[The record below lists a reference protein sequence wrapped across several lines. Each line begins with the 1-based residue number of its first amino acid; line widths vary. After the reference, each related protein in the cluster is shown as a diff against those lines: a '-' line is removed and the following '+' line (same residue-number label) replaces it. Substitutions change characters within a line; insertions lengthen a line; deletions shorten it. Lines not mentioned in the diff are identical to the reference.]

1 MIERGAAELGIAVP
15 TEAAERLARFLL
27 LLAKWNRTYN
37 LTAITEPEAMVA
49 RHVLDSLSGAPW
61 IRGVRAL
68 DIGTGAG
75 LPGVPLAI
83 VEPDRRW
90 VLLDSRDKRIQFL
103 TYARHDLDL
112 ENVTVVRARFEK
124 YEPEGKFDTLTAR
137 AFSALPDL
145 VRGAMPF
152 ILAGARLVAWTGSDP
167 TRKLAETLDHQS
179 VCHAVYAVRV
189 PGVDAQRHIVVI
201 DAREGTGG
209 CCPAP

>member
-1 MIERGAAELGIAVP
+1 MIERGAAELGLAVAAG
-15 TEAAERLARFLL
+15 AAERLARFLS

-37 LTAITEPEAMVA
+37 LTAVTEPEAMVA

-83 VEPDRRW
+83 VDPERQW
-90 VLLDSRDKRIQFL
+90 VLLDSRAKRVQFL
-103 TYARHDLDL
+103 TYARHDLGL

-124 YEPEGKFDTLTAR
+124 YQPEGKFDTLTAR

-167 TRKLAETLDHQS
+167 TRELAETLDHRS
-179 VCHAVYAVRV
+179 VCHAVHAVRV

-201 DAREGTGG
+201 DARSGTGE